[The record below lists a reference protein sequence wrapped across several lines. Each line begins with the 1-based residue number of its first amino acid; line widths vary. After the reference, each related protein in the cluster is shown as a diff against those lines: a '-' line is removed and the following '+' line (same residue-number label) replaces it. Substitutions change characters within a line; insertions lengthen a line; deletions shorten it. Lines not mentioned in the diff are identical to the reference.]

1 LESLSR
7 ETEGN
12 EKAVSNGGVGVSETF
27 G

>member
-1 LESLSR
+1 LKSLSR